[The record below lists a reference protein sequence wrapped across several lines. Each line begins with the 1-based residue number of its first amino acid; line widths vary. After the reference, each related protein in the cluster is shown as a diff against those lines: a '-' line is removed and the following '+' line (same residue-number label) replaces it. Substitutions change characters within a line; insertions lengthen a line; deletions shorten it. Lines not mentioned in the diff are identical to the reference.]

1 MFDAVRNNKKIVQ
14 VFLVLIALPFAF
26 FGVDSFRDGGAGAD
40 VAKVGE
46 VKISQQEFQQA
57 VREQQERLR
66 AQLGEVD
73 PRIIDNPE
81 FRTAILDDLIDQRLL
96 FQEAKKRHLFASD
109 EAVRQSI
116 LAIEAFHEN
125 GQFSQKRYEALLSA
139 QGMSPAGFEAQV
151 RQDLALQQL
160 AGTIGR
166 SGIASQR
173 VIDQVLALQSEARHV
188 QELVLPVENY
198 VGKVKLEDGA
208 AKKFY
213 DENSA
218 QFRTPDQAKVEYVV
232 LSPDSIDVT
241 VSEEE
246 IKAWYDGHKSSY
258 QQPEERR
265 ASHILISAEKHG
277 KAAAR
282 VKAEEVLKEIKAK
295 PGAFAE
301 LAKKHSDDPG
311 SAAQGGD
318 LGFFGR
324 EVMVKPFTDAAFA
337 LKEGEVSG
345 IVESDF
351 GFHIIKLTGE
361 HVARE
366 KALAEV
372 RGEIE
377 NELKTTAASRKF
389 AEAAESFSNMVYEQ
403 SDSLQPVAEQF
414 KLKIQR
420 SDWIGREANS
430 ANSAA
435 NGVLGN
441 AKLLAA
447 LFNDDTINNKRNT
460 EAVEVGQNTLVSARI
475 AEYKPAS
482 VQPFEGLQAAIEKL
496 LVNQEAQK
504 LARADGEARLA
515 ALQAGED
522 KLAWSADKVVSRQDA
537 RLLPPQAAPLVFR
550 LDKTKLPGYAGV
562 DLPGKGYA
570 LYRLSKIEAG
580 APMDAA
586 RRLGLQGQLRSLAA
600 QQEVTTYLSA
610 LRSRYKV
617 DVNAKA
623 LAASSER

>member
-26 FGVDSFRDGGAGAD
+26 FGVESFRDGGAGVD

-57 VREQQERLR
+57 VREQQDRLR
-66 AQLGEVD
+66 GQLGELD
-73 PRIIDNPE
+73 PKVLDNPE
-81 FRTAILDDLIDQRLL
+81 FRQAILDDLIDQRLL
-96 FQEAKKRHLFASD
+96 FQEARKRHLFASD
-109 EAVRQSI
+109 DAVRQ
-116 LAIEAFHEN
+116 AIMAVEAFQDN
-125 GQFSQKRYEALLSA
+125 GQFSQQRYEALLSA

-166 SGIASQR
+166 SGIVSQR
-173 VIDQVLALQSEARHV
+173 VTDKVLALQSEARHV
-188 QELVLPVENY
+188 QEFVLPVENY
-198 VGKVKLEDGA
+198 VAKVKLEDGA

-213 DENSA
+213 DENTE
-218 QFRTPDQAKVEYVV
+218 QFRIPDQAKVEYVV
-232 LSPDSIDVT
+232 LTPESLAVE
-241 VSEEE
+241 VSEAE
-246 IKAWYDGHKSSY
+246 IKAWYDGHKERY

-265 ASHILISAEKHG
+265 ASHILIAAEKLG
-277 KAAAR
+277 KDKAR
-282 VKAEEVLKEIKAK
+282 QKAEEVLREVQAK
-295 PGAFAE
+295 PAAFAE
-301 LAKKHSDDPG
+301 LARKHSDDPG
-311 SAAQGGD
+311 SASQGGD

-324 EVMVKPFTDAAFA
+324 GMMVKPFEDATFA
-337 LKEGEVSG
+337 LRDGEVSG

-351 GFHIIKLTGE
+351 GFHIIKLTGQ

-366 KALAEV
+366 KPLAEV

-377 NELKTTAASRKF
+377 RELKSSAVARKF

-420 SDWIGREANS
+420 SDWIGREANP
-430 ANSAA
+430 AA
-435 NGVLGN
+435 GVLGN

-447 LFNDDTINNKRNT
+447 VFSDDTIQNKRNT
-460 EAVEVGQNTLVSARI
+460 EAVEVAQNTLVAARI
-475 AEYKPAS
+475 AEYQPAS
-482 VQPFEGLQAAIEKL
+482 VQPLAGLQATIEKL

-515 ALQAGED
+515 ALQSGTD
-522 KLAWSADKVVSRQDA
+522 KLAWGADKVVSRMDA

-550 LDKTKLPGYAGV
+550 MDKSKLPGYAGV

-570 LYRLSKIEAG
+570 LYRLSKVTPG
-580 APMDAA
+580 AALDAA
-586 RRLGLQGQLRSLAA
+586 RRQGLQGQLRSLAA
-600 QQEVTTYLSA
+600 QQEVAMYLSA
-610 LRSRYKV
+610 LRARYKV
-617 DVNAKA
+617 DVNEKA
-623 LAASSER
+623 LASSSER

>member
-26 FGVDSFRDGGAGAD
+26 FGVESFRDGGAGVD

-46 VKISQQEFQQA
+46 IKISQQEFQQA
-57 VREQQERLR
+57 VREQQDRLR
-66 AQLGEVD
+66 GQLGELD
-73 PRIIDNPE
+73 PKVLDNPE
-81 FRTAILDDLIDQRLL
+81 FRQAILDDLIDQRLL
-96 FQEAKKRHLFASD
+96 FQEVRKRHLFASD
-109 EAVRQSI
+109 DAVRQ
-116 LAIEAFHEN
+116 AIMAVEAFQDN
-125 GQFSQKRYEALLSA
+125 GQFSQQRYEALLSA

-166 SGIASQR
+166 SGIVSQR
-173 VIDQVLALQSEARHV
+173 VMDKVLALQSEARHV
-188 QELVLPVENY
+188 QEFVLPVENY
-198 VGKVKLEDGA
+198 VAKVKLEDGA

-213 DENSA
+213 DENTE

-232 LSPDSIDVT
+232 LTPESLAVE
-241 VSEEE
+241 VSEAE
-246 IKAWYDGHKSSY
+246 IKAWYDGHKERY

-265 ASHILISAEKHG
+265 ASHILIAAEKLG
-277 KAAAR
+277 KDKAR
-282 VKAEEVLKEIKAK
+282 QKAEEVLREVQAK
-295 PGAFAE
+295 PAAFAE
-301 LAKKHSDDPG
+301 LARKHSDDPG
-311 SAAQGGD
+311 SASQGGD

-324 EVMVKPFTDAAFA
+324 GMMVKPFEDATFA
-337 LKEGEVSG
+337 LRDGEVSG

-351 GFHIIKLTGE
+351 GFHIIKLTGQ

-366 KALAEV
+366 KPLAEV

-377 NELKTTAASRKF
+377 RELKSSAVARKF

-420 SDWIGREANS
+420 SDWIGREANP
-430 ANSAA
+430 AA
-435 NGVLGN
+435 GVLGN

-447 LFNDDTINNKRNT
+447 VFSDDTIQNKRNT
-460 EAVEVGQNTLVSARI
+460 EAVEVAQNTLVAARI
-475 AEYKPAS
+475 AEYQPAS
-482 VQPFEGLQAAIEKL
+482 VQPLAGLQATIEKL

-515 ALQAGED
+515 ALQSGTD
-522 KLAWSADKVVSRQDA
+522 KLAWGADKVVSRMDA

-550 LDKTKLPGYAGV
+550 MDKSKLPGYAGV

-570 LYRLSKIEAG
+570 LYRLSKVTPG
-580 APMDAA
+580 AALDTA
-586 RRLGLQGQLRSLAA
+586 RRQGLQGQLRSLAA
-600 QQEVTTYLSA
+600 QQEVAMYLSA
-610 LRSRYKV
+610 LRARYKV
-617 DVNAKA
+617 DVNEKA
-623 LAASSER
+623 LASSNER

>member
-26 FGVDSFRDGGAGAD
+26 FGVESFRDGGAGVD

-46 VKISQQEFQQA
+46 IKISQQEFQQA
-57 VREQQERLR
+57 VREQQDRLR
-66 AQLGEVD
+66 AQLGELD
-73 PRIIDNPE
+73 PKVLDNPE
-81 FRTAILDDLIDQRLL
+81 FRQAILDDLIDQRLL
-96 FQEAKKRHLFASD
+96 FQEARKRHLFASD
-109 EAVRQSI
+109 DAVRQ
-116 LAIEAFHEN
+116 AIMAVEAFQDN
-125 GQFSQKRYEALLSA
+125 GQFSQQRYEALLSA

-166 SGIASQR
+166 SGIVSQR
-173 VIDQVLALQSEARHV
+173 VTDKVLALQSEARHV
-188 QELVLPVENY
+188 QEFVLPVENY
-198 VGKVKLEDGA
+198 VAKVKLEDGA

-213 DENSA
+213 DENTE

-232 LSPDSIDVT
+232 LTPESLAVE
-241 VSEEE
+241 VSEAE
-246 IKAWYDGHKSSY
+246 IKAWYDGHKERY

-265 ASHILISAEKHG
+265 ASHILIAAEKLG
-277 KAAAR
+277 KDKAR
-282 VKAEEVLKEIKAK
+282 QKAEEVLREVQAK
-295 PGAFAE
+295 PAAFAE
-301 LAKKHSDDPG
+301 LARKHSDDPG
-311 SAAQGGD
+311 SASQGGD

-324 EVMVKPFTDAAFA
+324 GMMVKPFEDATFA
-337 LKEGEVSG
+337 LRDGEVSG

-351 GFHIIKLTGE
+351 GFHIIKLTGQ

-366 KALAEV
+366 KPLAEV

-377 NELKTTAASRKF
+377 RELKSSAVARKF

-420 SDWIGREANS
+420 SDWIGREANP
-430 ANSAA
+430 AA
-435 NGVLGN
+435 GVLGN

-447 LFNDDTINNKRNT
+447 VFSDDTIQNKRNT
-460 EAVEVGQNTLVSARI
+460 EAVEVAQNTLVAARI
-475 AEYKPAS
+475 AEYQPAS
-482 VQPFEGLQAAIEKL
+482 VQPLAGLQATIEKL

-515 ALQAGED
+515 ALQSGTD
-522 KLAWSADKVVSRQDA
+522 KLAWGADKVVSRMDA

-550 LDKTKLPGYAGV
+550 MDKSKLPGYAGV

-570 LYRLSKIEAG
+570 LYRLSKVTPG
-580 APMDAA
+580 AALDTA
-586 RRLGLQGQLRSLAA
+586 RRQGLQGQLRSLAA
-600 QQEVTTYLSA
+600 QQEVAMYLSA
-610 LRSRYKV
+610 LRARYKV
-617 DVNAKA
+617 DVNQKA
-623 LAASSER
+623 LASSSER

>member
-26 FGVDSFRDGGAGAD
+26 FGVESFRDGGAGVD

-57 VREQQERLR
+57 VREQQDRLR
-66 AQLGEVD
+66 GQLGELD
-73 PRIIDNPE
+73 PKVLDNPE
-81 FRTAILDDLIDQRLL
+81 FRQAILDDLIDQRLL
-96 FQEAKKRHLFASD
+96 FQEARKRHLFASD
-109 EAVRQSI
+109 DAVRQ
-116 LAIEAFHEN
+116 AIMAVEAFQDN
-125 GQFSQKRYEALLSA
+125 GQFSQQRYEALLSA

-166 SGIASQR
+166 SGIVSQR
-173 VIDQVLALQSEARHV
+173 VTDKVLALQSEARHV
-188 QELVLPVENY
+188 QEFVLPVENY
-198 VGKVKLEDGA
+198 VAKVKLEDGA

-213 DENSA
+213 DENTE

-232 LSPDSIDVT
+232 LTPESLAVE
-241 VSEEE
+241 VSEAE
-246 IKAWYDGHKSSY
+246 IKAWYDGHKERY

-265 ASHILISAEKHG
+265 ASHILIAAEKLG
-277 KAAAR
+277 KDKAR
-282 VKAEEVLKEIKAK
+282 QKAEEVLREVQAK
-295 PGAFAE
+295 PAAFAE
-301 LAKKHSDDPG
+301 LARKHSDDPG
-311 SAAQGGD
+311 SASQGGD

-324 EVMVKPFTDAAFA
+324 GMMVKPFEDATFA
-337 LKEGEVSG
+337 LRDGEVSG
-345 IVESDF
+345 VVESDF
-351 GFHIIKLTGE
+351 GFHIIKLTGQ

-366 KALAEV
+366 KPLAEV

-377 NELKTTAASRKF
+377 RELKSSAVARKF

-420 SDWIGREANS
+420 SDWIGREANP
-430 ANSAA
+430 AA
-435 NGVLGN
+435 GVLGN

-447 LFNDDTINNKRNT
+447 VFSDDTIQNKRNT
-460 EAVEVGQNTLVSARI
+460 EAVEVAQNTLVAARI
-475 AEYKPAS
+475 AEYQPAS
-482 VQPFEGLQAAIEKL
+482 VQPLAGLQATIEKL

-515 ALQAGED
+515 ALQSGTD
-522 KLAWSADKVVSRQDA
+522 KLAWGADKVVSRMDA

-550 LDKTKLPGYAGV
+550 MDKSKLPGYAGV

-570 LYRLSKIEAG
+570 LYRLSKVTPG
-580 APMDAA
+580 AALDTA
-586 RRLGLQGQLRSLAA
+586 RRQGLQGQLRSLAA
-600 QQEVTTYLSA
+600 QQEVAMYLSA
-610 LRSRYKV
+610 LRARYKV
-617 DVNAKA
+617 DVNEKA
-623 LAASSER
+623 LASSSER

>member
-26 FGVDSFRDGGAGAD
+26 FGVESFRDGGAGVD

-46 VKISQQEFQQA
+46 IKISQQEFQQA
-57 VREQQERLR
+57 VREQQDRLR
-66 AQLGEVD
+66 AQLGELD
-73 PRIIDNPE
+73 PKVLDNPE
-81 FRTAILDDLIDQRLL
+81 FRQAILDDLIDQRLL
-96 FQEAKKRHLFASD
+96 FQEARKRHLFASD
-109 EAVRQSI
+109 DAVRQ
-116 LAIEAFHEN
+116 AIMAVEAFQDN
-125 GQFSQKRYEALLSA
+125 GQFSQQRYEALLSA

-166 SGIASQR
+166 SGIVSQR
-173 VIDQVLALQSEARHV
+173 VMDKVLALQSEARHV

-198 VGKVKLEDGA
+198 VAKVKLEDGA

-213 DENSA
+213 DENTE

-232 LSPDSIDVT
+232 LTPESLAVE
-241 VSEEE
+241 VSEAE
-246 IKAWYDGHKSSY
+246 IKAWYDGHKERY

-265 ASHILISAEKHG
+265 ASHILIAAEKLG
-277 KAAAR
+277 KDKAR
-282 VKAEEVLKEIKAK
+282 QKAEEVLREVQAK
-295 PGAFAE
+295 PAAFAE
-301 LAKKHSDDPG
+301 LARKHSDDPG
-311 SAAQGGD
+311 SASQGGD

-324 EVMVKPFTDAAFA
+324 GMMVKPFEDATFA
-337 LKEGEVSG
+337 LRDGEVSG

-351 GFHIIKLTGE
+351 GFHIIKLTGQ

-366 KALAEV
+366 KPLAEV

-377 NELKTTAASRKF
+377 RELKSSAVARKF

-420 SDWIGREANS
+420 SDWIGREANP
-430 ANSAA
+430 AA
-435 NGVLGN
+435 GVLGN

-447 LFNDDTINNKRNT
+447 VFSDDTIQNKRNT
-460 EAVEVGQNTLVSARI
+460 EAVEVAQNTLVAARI
-475 AEYKPAS
+475 AEYQPAS
-482 VQPFEGLQAAIEKL
+482 VQPLAGLQATIEKL

-515 ALQAGED
+515 ALQSGTD
-522 KLAWSADKVVSRQDA
+522 KLAWGADKVVSRMDA

-550 LDKTKLPGYAGV
+550 MDKSKLPGYAGV

-570 LYRLSKIEAG
+570 LYRLSKVTPG
-580 APMDAA
+580 AALDTA
-586 RRLGLQGQLRSLAA
+586 RRQGLQGQLRSLAA
-600 QQEVTTYLSA
+600 QQEVAMYLSA
-610 LRSRYKV
+610 LRARYKV
-617 DVNAKA
+617 DVNQKA
-623 LAASSER
+623 LASSSER

>member
-26 FGVDSFRDGGAGAD
+26 FGVESFRDGGAGVD

-57 VREQQERLR
+57 VREQQDRLR
-66 AQLGEVD
+66 GQLGELD
-73 PRIIDNPE
+73 PKVLDNPE
-81 FRTAILDDLIDQRLL
+81 FRQAILDDLIDQRLL
-96 FQEAKKRHLFASD
+96 FQEARKRHLFASD
-109 EAVRQSI
+109 DAVRQ
-116 LAIEAFHEN
+116 AIMAVEAFQDN
-125 GQFSQKRYEALLSA
+125 GQFSQQRYEALLSA

-166 SGIASQR
+166 SGIVSQR
-173 VIDQVLALQSEARHV
+173 VTDKVLALQSEARHV
-188 QELVLPVENY
+188 QEFVLPVENY
-198 VGKVKLEDGA
+198 VAKVKLEDGA

-213 DENSA
+213 DENTE

-232 LSPDSIDVT
+232 LTPESLAVE
-241 VSEEE
+241 VSEAE
-246 IKAWYDGHKSSY
+246 IKAWYDGHKERY

-265 ASHILISAEKHG
+265 ASHILIAAEKLG
-277 KAAAR
+277 KDKAR
-282 VKAEEVLKEIKAK
+282 QKAEEVLREVQAK
-295 PGAFAE
+295 PAAFAE
-301 LAKKHSDDPG
+301 LARKHSDDPG
-311 SAAQGGD
+311 SASQGGD

-324 EVMVKPFTDAAFA
+324 GMMVKPFEDATFA
-337 LKEGEVSG
+337 LRDGEVSG

-351 GFHIIKLTGE
+351 GFHIIKLTGQ

-366 KALAEV
+366 KPLAEV

-377 NELKTTAASRKF
+377 RELKSSAVARKF

-420 SDWIGREANS
+420 SDWIGREANP
-430 ANSAA
+430 AA
-435 NGVLGN
+435 GVLGN

-447 LFNDDTINNKRNT
+447 VFSDDTIQNKRNT
-460 EAVEVGQNTLVSARI
+460 EAVEVAQNTLVAARI
-475 AEYKPAS
+475 AEYQPAS
-482 VQPFEGLQAAIEKL
+482 VQPLAGLQATIEKL

-515 ALQAGED
+515 ALQSGTD
-522 KLAWSADKVVSRQDA
+522 KLAWGADKVVSRMDA
-537 RLLPPQAAPLVFR
+537 RLMPPQAAPLVFR
-550 LDKTKLPGYAGV
+550 MDKSKLPGYAGV

-570 LYRLSKIEAG
+570 LYRLSKVTPG
-580 APMDAA
+580 AALDTA
-586 RRLGLQGQLRSLAA
+586 RRQGLQGQLRSLAA
-600 QQEVTTYLSA
+600 QQEVAMYLSA
-610 LRSRYKV
+610 LRARYKV
-617 DVNAKA
+617 DVNEKA
-623 LAASSER
+623 LAGSSER

>member
-26 FGVDSFRDGGAGAD
+26 FGVESFRDGGAGVD

-57 VREQQERLR
+57 VREQQDRLR
-66 AQLGEVD
+66 GQLGEMD
-73 PRIIDNPE
+73 PKVLDNPE
-81 FRTAILDDLIDQRLL
+81 FRQAILDDLIDQRLL
-96 FQEAKKRHLFASD
+96 FQEARKRHLFASD
-109 EAVRQSI
+109 DAVRQ
-116 LAIEAFHEN
+116 AIMAVEAFQDN
-125 GQFSQKRYEALLSA
+125 GQFSQQRYEALLSA

-166 SGIASQR
+166 SGIVSQR
-173 VIDQVLALQSEARHV
+173 VTDKVLALQSEARHV
-188 QELVLPVENY
+188 QEFVLPVENY
-198 VGKVKLEDGA
+198 VAKVKLEDGA

-213 DENSA
+213 DENTE

-232 LSPDSIDVT
+232 LTPESLAVE
-241 VSEEE
+241 VSEAE
-246 IKAWYDGHKSSY
+246 IKAWYDGHKERY

-265 ASHILISAEKHG
+265 ASHILIAAEKLG
-277 KAAAR
+277 KDKAR
-282 VKAEEVLKEIKAK
+282 QKAEEVLREVQAK
-295 PGAFAE
+295 PAAFAE
-301 LAKKHSDDPG
+301 LARKHSDDPG
-311 SAAQGGD
+311 SASQGGD

-324 EVMVKPFTDAAFA
+324 GMMVKPFEDATFA
-337 LKEGEVSG
+337 LRDGEVSG

-351 GFHIIKLTGE
+351 GFHIIKLTGQ

-366 KALAEV
+366 KPLAEV

-377 NELKTTAASRKF
+377 RELKSSAVARKF

-420 SDWIGREANS
+420 SDWIGREANP
-430 ANSAA
+430 AA
-435 NGVLGN
+435 GVLGN

-447 LFNDDTINNKRNT
+447 VFSDDTIQNKRNT
-460 EAVEVGQNTLVSARI
+460 EAVEVAQNTLVAARI
-475 AEYKPAS
+475 AEYQPAS
-482 VQPFEGLQAAIEKL
+482 VQPLAGLQATIEKL

-515 ALQAGED
+515 ALQSGTD
-522 KLAWSADKVVSRQDA
+522 KLAWGADKVVSRMDA

-550 LDKTKLPGYAGV
+550 MDKSKLPGYAGV

-570 LYRLSKIEAG
+570 LYRLSKVTPG
-580 APMDAA
+580 AALDTA
-586 RRLGLQGQLRSLAA
+586 RRQGLQGQLRSLAA
-600 QQEVTTYLSA
+600 QQEVAMYLSA
-610 LRSRYKV
+610 LRARYKV
-617 DVNAKA
+617 DVNVKA
-623 LAASSER
+623 VASSSER

>member
-26 FGVDSFRDGGAGAD
+26 FGVESFRDGGAGVD

-46 VKISQQEFQQA
+46 IKISQQEFQQA
-57 VREQQERLR
+57 VREQQDRLR
-66 AQLGEVD
+66 GQLGELD
-73 PRIIDNPE
+73 PKVLDNPE
-81 FRTAILDDLIDQRLL
+81 FRQAILDDLIDQRLL
-96 FQEAKKRHLFASD
+96 FQEARKRHLFASD
-109 EAVRQSI
+109 DAVRQ
-116 LAIEAFHEN
+116 AIMAVEAFQDN
-125 GQFSQKRYEALLSA
+125 GQFSQQRYEALLSA

-166 SGIASQR
+166 SGIVSQR
-173 VIDQVLALQSEARHV
+173 VTDKVLALQSEARHV
-188 QELVLPVENY
+188 QEFVLPVENY
-198 VGKVKLEDGA
+198 VAKVKLEDGA

-213 DENSA
+213 DENTE

-232 LSPDSIDVT
+232 LTPESLAVE
-241 VSEEE
+241 VSEAE
-246 IKAWYDGHKSSY
+246 IKAWYDGHKERY

-265 ASHILISAEKHG
+265 ASHILIAAEKLG
-277 KAAAR
+277 KDKAR
-282 VKAEEVLKEIKAK
+282 QKAEEVLREVQAK
-295 PGAFAE
+295 PAAFAE
-301 LAKKHSDDPG
+301 LARKHSDDPG
-311 SAAQGGD
+311 SASQGGD

-324 EVMVKPFTDAAFA
+324 GMMVKPFEDATFA
-337 LKEGEVSG
+337 LRDGEVSG

-351 GFHIIKLTGE
+351 GFHIIKLTGQ

-366 KALAEV
+366 KPLAEV

-377 NELKTTAASRKF
+377 RELKSSAVARKF

-420 SDWIGREANS
+420 SDWIGREANP
-430 ANSAA
+430 AA
-435 NGVLGN
+435 GVLGN

-447 LFNDDTINNKRNT
+447 VFSDDTIQNKRNT
-460 EAVEVGQNTLVSARI
+460 EAVEVAQNTLVAARI
-475 AEYKPAS
+475 AEYQPAS
-482 VQPFEGLQAAIEKL
+482 VQPLAGLQATIEKL

-515 ALQAGED
+515 ALQSGTD
-522 KLAWSADKVVSRQDA
+522 KLAWGADKVVSRMDA

-550 LDKTKLPGYAGV
+550 MDKSKLPGYAGV

-570 LYRLSKIEAG
+570 LYRLSKVTPG
-580 APMDAA
+580 AALDTA
-586 RRLGLQGQLRSLAA
+586 RRQGLQGQLRSLAA
-600 QQEVTTYLSA
+600 QQEVAMYLSA
-610 LRSRYKV
+610 LRARYKV
-617 DVNAKA
+617 DVNEKA
-623 LAASSER
+623 LASSSER

>member
-26 FGVDSFRDGGAGAD
+26 FGVESFRDGGAGVD

-57 VREQQERLR
+57 VREQQDRLR
-66 AQLGEVD
+66 GQLGELD
-73 PRIIDNPE
+73 PKVLDNPE
-81 FRTAILDDLIDQRLL
+81 FRQAILDDLIDQRLL
-96 FQEAKKRHLFASD
+96 FQEARKRHLFASD
-109 EAVRQSI
+109 DAVRQ
-116 LAIEAFHEN
+116 AIMAVEAFQDN
-125 GQFSQKRYEALLSA
+125 GQFSQQRYEALLSA

-166 SGIASQR
+166 SGIVSQR
-173 VIDQVLALQSEARHV
+173 VTDNVLALQSEARHV
-188 QELVLPVENY
+188 QEFVLPVENY
-198 VGKVKLEDGA
+198 VAKVKLEDGA

-213 DENSA
+213 DENTE

-232 LSPDSIDVT
+232 LTPESLAVE
-241 VSEEE
+241 VSEAE
-246 IKAWYDGHKSSY
+246 IKAWYDGHKERY

-265 ASHILISAEKHG
+265 ASHILIAAEKLG
-277 KAAAR
+277 KDKAR
-282 VKAEEVLKEIKAK
+282 QKAEEVLREVQAK
-295 PGAFAE
+295 PAAFAE
-301 LAKKHSDDPG
+301 LARKHSDDPG
-311 SAAQGGD
+311 SASQGGD

-324 EVMVKPFTDAAFA
+324 GMMVKPFEDATFA
-337 LKEGEVSG
+337 LRDGEISG

-351 GFHIIKLTGE
+351 GFHIIKLTGQ

-366 KALAEV
+366 KPLAEV

-377 NELKTTAASRKF
+377 RELKSSAVARKF

-420 SDWIGREANS
+420 SDWIGREANP
-430 ANSAA
+430 AA
-435 NGVLGN
+435 GVLGN
-441 AKLLAA
+441 AKLLSAV
-447 LFNDDTINNKRNT
+447 FSDDTIQNKRNT
-460 EAVEVGQNTLVSARI
+460 EAVEVAQNTLVAARI
-475 AEYKPAS
+475 AEYQPAS
-482 VQPFEGLQAAIEKL
+482 VQPLAGLQATIEKL

-515 ALQAGED
+515 ALQSGTD
-522 KLAWSADKVVSRQDA
+522 KLAWGADKVVSRMDA

-550 LDKTKLPGYAGV
+550 MDKSKLPGYAGV

-570 LYRLSKIEAG
+570 LYRLSKVTPG
-580 APMDAA
+580 AALDTA
-586 RRLGLQGQLRSLAA
+586 RRQGLQGQLRSLAA
-600 QQEVTTYLSA
+600 QQEVAMYLSA
-610 LRSRYKV
+610 LRARYKV
-617 DVNAKA
+617 DVNEKA
-623 LAASSER
+623 LASSSER

>member
-26 FGVDSFRDGGAGAD
+26 FGVESFRDGGAGVD

-57 VREQQERLR
+57 VREQQDRLR
-66 AQLGEVD
+66 GQLGELD
-73 PRIIDNPE
+73 PKVLDNPE
-81 FRTAILDDLIDQRLL
+81 FRQAILDDLIDQRLL
-96 FQEAKKRHLFASD
+96 FQEVRKRHLFASD
-109 EAVRQSI
+109 DAVRQ
-116 LAIEAFHEN
+116 AIMAVEAFQDN
-125 GQFSQKRYEALLSA
+125 GQFSQQRYEALLSA

-166 SGIASQR
+166 SGIVSQR
-173 VIDQVLALQSEARHV
+173 VTDKVLALQSEARHV
-188 QELVLPVENY
+188 QEFVLPVENY
-198 VGKVKLEDGA
+198 VAKVKLEDGA

-213 DENSA
+213 DENTE

-232 LSPDSIDVT
+232 LTPESLAVE
-241 VSEEE
+241 VSEAE
-246 IKAWYDGHKSSY
+246 IKAWYDGHKERY

-265 ASHILISAEKHG
+265 ASHILIAAEKLG
-277 KAAAR
+277 KDKAR
-282 VKAEEVLKEIKAK
+282 QKAEEVLREVQAK
-295 PGAFAE
+295 PAAFAE
-301 LAKKHSDDPG
+301 LARKHSDDPG
-311 SAAQGGD
+311 SASQGGD

-324 EVMVKPFTDAAFA
+324 GMMVKPFEDATFA
-337 LKEGEVSG
+337 LRDGEVSG

-351 GFHIIKLTGE
+351 GFHIIKLTGQ

-366 KALAEV
+366 KPLAEV

-377 NELKTTAASRKF
+377 RELKSSAVARKF

-403 SDSLQPVAEQF
+403 SDSLQPVADQF

-420 SDWIGREANS
+420 SDWIGREANP
-430 ANSAA
+430 AA
-435 NGVLGN
+435 GVLGN

-447 LFNDDTINNKRNT
+447 VFSDDTIQNKRNT
-460 EAVEVGQNTLVSARI
+460 EAVEVAQNTLVAARI
-475 AEYKPAS
+475 AEYQPAS
-482 VQPFEGLQAAIEKL
+482 VQPLAGLQATIEKL

-515 ALQAGED
+515 ALQSGTD
-522 KLAWSADKVVSRQDA
+522 KLAWGADKVVSRMDA

-550 LDKTKLPGYAGV
+550 MDKSKLPGYAGV

-570 LYRLSKIEAG
+570 LYRLSKVTPG
-580 APMDAA
+580 AALDAA
-586 RRLGLQGQLRSLAA
+586 RRQGLQGQLRSLAA
-600 QQEVTTYLSA
+600 QQEVAMYLSA
-610 LRSRYKV
+610 LRARYKV
-617 DVNAKA
+617 DVNEKA
-623 LAASSER
+623 LASSSER

>member
-26 FGVDSFRDGGAGAD
+26 FGVESFRDGGAGVD

-46 VKISQQEFQQA
+46 IKISQQEFQQA
-57 VREQQERLR
+57 VREQQDRLR
-66 AQLGEVD
+66 GQLGELD
-73 PRIIDNPE
+73 PKVLDNPE
-81 FRTAILDDLIDQRLL
+81 FRQAILDDLIDQRLL
-96 FQEAKKRHLFASD
+96 FQEVRKRHLFASD
-109 EAVRQSI
+109 DAVRQ
-116 LAIEAFHEN
+116 AIMAVEAFQDN
-125 GQFSQKRYEALLSA
+125 GQFSQQRYEALLSA

-166 SGIASQR
+166 SGIVSQR
-173 VIDQVLALQSEARHV
+173 VMDKVLALQSEARHV
-188 QELVLPVENY
+188 QEFVLPVENY

-213 DENSA
+213 DENTE

-232 LSPDSIDVT
+232 LTPESLAVE
-241 VSEEE
+241 VSEAE
-246 IKAWYDGHKSSY
+246 IKAWYDGHKERY

-265 ASHILISAEKHG
+265 ASHILIAAEKLG
-277 KAAAR
+277 KDKAR
-282 VKAEEVLKEIKAK
+282 QKAEEVLREVQAK
-295 PGAFAE
+295 PAAFAE
-301 LAKKHSDDPG
+301 LARKHSDDPG
-311 SAAQGGD
+311 SASQGGD

-324 EVMVKPFTDAAFA
+324 GMMVKPFEDATFA
-337 LKEGEVSG
+337 LRDGEVSG
-345 IVESDF
+345 VVESDF
-351 GFHIIKLTGE
+351 GFHIIKLTGQ

-366 KALAEV
+366 KPLAEV

-377 NELKTTAASRKF
+377 RELKSSAVARKF

-420 SDWIGREANS
+420 SDWIGREANP
-430 ANSAA
+430 AA
-435 NGVLGN
+435 GVLGN

-447 LFNDDTINNKRNT
+447 VFSDDTIQNKRNT
-460 EAVEVGQNTLVSARI
+460 EAVEVAQNTLVAARI
-475 AEYKPAS
+475 AEYQPAS
-482 VQPFEGLQAAIEKL
+482 VQPLAGLQATIEKL

-515 ALQAGED
+515 ALQSGTD
-522 KLAWSADKVVSRQDA
+522 KLAWGADKVVSRMDA

-550 LDKTKLPGYAGV
+550 MDKSKLPGYAGI

-570 LYRLSKIEAG
+570 LYRLSKVTPG
-580 APMDAA
+580 AALDAA
-586 RRLGLQGQLRSLAA
+586 RRQGLQGQLRSLAA
-600 QQEVTTYLSA
+600 QQEVAMYLSA
-610 LRSRYKV
+610 LRARYKV
-617 DVNAKA
+617 DVNQKA
-623 LAASSER
+623 LASSSER

>member
-26 FGVDSFRDGGAGAD
+26 FGVESFRDGGAGVD

-57 VREQQERLR
+57 VREQQDRLR
-66 AQLGEVD
+66 GQLGELD
-73 PRIIDNPE
+73 PKVLDNPE
-81 FRTAILDDLIDQRLL
+81 FRQAILDDLIDQRLL
-96 FQEAKKRHLFASD
+96 FQEARKRHLFASD
-109 EAVRQSI
+109 DAVRQ
-116 LAIEAFHEN
+116 AIMAVEAFQDN
-125 GQFSQKRYEALLSA
+125 GQFSQQRYEALLSA

-166 SGIASQR
+166 SGIVSQR
-173 VIDQVLALQSEARHV
+173 VTDKVLALQSEARHV
-188 QELVLPVENY
+188 QEFVLPVENY
-198 VGKVKLEDGA
+198 VAKVKLEDGA

-213 DENSA
+213 DENTE

-232 LSPDSIDVT
+232 LTPESLAVE
-241 VSEEE
+241 VSEAE
-246 IKAWYDGHKSSY
+246 IKAWYDGHKERY

-265 ASHILISAEKHG
+265 ASHILIAAEKLG
-277 KAAAR
+277 KDKAR
-282 VKAEEVLKEIKAK
+282 QKAEEVLREVQAK
-295 PGAFAE
+295 PAAFAE
-301 LAKKHSDDPG
+301 LARKHSDDPG
-311 SAAQGGD
+311 SASQGGD

-324 EVMVKPFTDAAFA
+324 GMMVKPFEDATFA
-337 LKEGEVSG
+337 LRDGEVSG

-351 GFHIIKLTGE
+351 GFHIIKLTGQ

-366 KALAEV
+366 KPLAEV

-377 NELKTTAASRKF
+377 RELKSSAVARKF

-420 SDWIGREANS
+420 SDWIGREANP
-430 ANSAA
+430 AA
-435 NGVLGN
+435 GVLGN

-447 LFNDDTINNKRNT
+447 VFSDDTIQNKRNT
-460 EAVEVGQNTLVSARI
+460 EAVEVAQNTLVAARI
-475 AEYKPAS
+475 AEYQPAS
-482 VQPFEGLQAAIEKL
+482 VQPLAGLQATIEKL

-515 ALQAGED
+515 ALQSGTD
-522 KLAWSADKVVSRQDA
+522 KLAWGADKVVSRMDA

-550 LDKTKLPGYAGV
+550 MDKSKLPGYAGV

-570 LYRLSKIEAG
+570 LYRLSKVTPG
-580 APMDAA
+580 AALDTA
-586 RRLGLQGQLRSLAA
+586 RRQGLQGQLRSLAA
-600 QQEVTTYLSA
+600 QQEVAMYLSA
-610 LRSRYKV
+610 LRARYKV
-617 DVNAKA
+617 DVNEKA
-623 LAASSER
+623 LASSSER

>member
-26 FGVDSFRDGGAGAD
+26 FGVESFRDGGAGVD

-57 VREQQERLR
+57 VREQQDRLR
-66 AQLGEVD
+66 GQLGELD
-73 PRIIDNPE
+73 PKVLDNPE
-81 FRTAILDDLIDQRLL
+81 FRQAILDDLIDQRLL
-96 FQEAKKRHLFASD
+96 FQEARKRHLFASD
-109 EAVRQSI
+109 DAVRQ
-116 LAIEAFHEN
+116 AIMAVEAFQDN
-125 GQFSQKRYEALLSA
+125 GQFSQQRYEALLSA

-166 SGIASQR
+166 SGIVSQR
-173 VIDQVLALQSEARHV
+173 VTDKVLALQSEARHV
-188 QELVLPVENY
+188 QEFVLPVENY
-198 VGKVKLEDGA
+198 VAKVKLEDGA

-213 DENSA
+213 DENTE

-232 LSPDSIDVT
+232 LTPESLAVE
-241 VSEEE
+241 VSEAE
-246 IKAWYDGHKSSY
+246 IKAWYDGHKERY

-265 ASHILISAEKHG
+265 ASHILIAAEKLG
-277 KAAAR
+277 KDKAR
-282 VKAEEVLKEIKAK
+282 QKAEEVLREVQAK
-295 PGAFAE
+295 PAAFAE
-301 LAKKHSDDPG
+301 LARKHSDDPG
-311 SAAQGGD
+311 SASQGGD

-324 EVMVKPFTDAAFA
+324 GMMVKPFEDATFA
-337 LKEGEVSG
+337 LRDGEVSG

-351 GFHIIKLTGE
+351 GFHIIKLTGQ

-366 KALAEV
+366 KPLAEV

-377 NELKTTAASRKF
+377 RELKSSAVARKF

-420 SDWIGREANS
+420 SDWIGREANP
-430 ANSAA
+430 AA
-435 NGVLGN
+435 GVLGN

-447 LFNDDTINNKRNT
+447 VFSDDTIQNKRNT
-460 EAVEVGQNTLVSARI
+460 EAVEVAQNTLVAARI
-475 AEYKPAS
+475 AEYQPAS
-482 VQPFEGLQAAIEKL
+482 VQPLAGLQATIEKL

-515 ALQAGED
+515 ALQSGTD
-522 KLAWSADKVVSRQDA
+522 KLAWGTDKVVSRMDA

-550 LDKTKLPGYAGV
+550 MDKSKLPGYAGV

-570 LYRLSKIEAG
+570 LYRLSKVTPG
-580 APMDAA
+580 AALDTA
-586 RRLGLQGQLRSLAA
+586 RRQGLQGQLRSLAA
-600 QQEVTTYLSA
+600 QQEVAMYLSA
-610 LRSRYKV
+610 LRARYKV
-617 DVNAKA
+617 DVNEKA
-623 LAASSER
+623 LASSSER

>member
-26 FGVDSFRDGGAGAD
+26 FGVESFRDGGAGVD

-57 VREQQERLR
+57 VREQQDRLR
-66 AQLGEVD
+66 GQLGELD
-73 PRIIDNPE
+73 PKVLDNPE
-81 FRTAILDDLIDQRLL
+81 FRQAILDDLIDQRLL
-96 FQEAKKRHLFASD
+96 FQEVRKRHLFASD
-109 EAVRQSI
+109 DAVRQ
-116 LAIEAFHEN
+116 AIMAVEAFQDN
-125 GQFSQKRYEALLSA
+125 GQFSQQRYEALLSA

-166 SGIASQR
+166 SGIVSQR
-173 VIDQVLALQSEARHV
+173 VTDKVLALQSEARHV
-188 QELVLPVENY
+188 QEFVLPVENY
-198 VGKVKLEDGA
+198 VAKVKLEDGA

-213 DENSA
+213 DENTE

-232 LSPDSIDVT
+232 LTPESLAVE
-241 VSEEE
+241 VSEAE
-246 IKAWYDGHKSSY
+246 IKAWYDGHKERY

-265 ASHILISAEKHG
+265 ASHILIAAEKLG
-277 KAAAR
+277 KDKAR
-282 VKAEEVLKEIKAK
+282 QKAEEVLREVQAK
-295 PGAFAE
+295 PAAFAE
-301 LAKKHSDDPG
+301 LARKHSDDPG
-311 SAAQGGD
+311 SASQGGD

-324 EVMVKPFTDAAFA
+324 GMMVKPFEDATFA
-337 LKEGEVSG
+337 LRDGEVSG
-345 IVESDF
+345 VVESDF
-351 GFHIIKLTGE
+351 GFHIIKLTGQ

-366 KALAEV
+366 KPLAEV

-377 NELKTTAASRKF
+377 RELKSSAVARKF

-420 SDWIGREANS
+420 SDWIGREANP
-430 ANSAA
+430 AA
-435 NGVLGN
+435 GVLGN

-447 LFNDDTINNKRNT
+447 VFSDDTIQNKRNT
-460 EAVEVGQNTLVSARI
+460 EAVEVAQNTLVAARI
-475 AEYKPAS
+475 AEYQPAS
-482 VQPFEGLQAAIEKL
+482 VQPLAGLQATIEKL

-515 ALQAGED
+515 ALQSGTD
-522 KLAWSADKVVSRQDA
+522 KLAWGADKVVSRMDA

-550 LDKTKLPGYAGV
+550 MDKSKLPGYAGV

-570 LYRLSKIEAG
+570 LYRLSKVTPG
-580 APMDAA
+580 AALDTA
-586 RRLGLQGQLRSLAA
+586 RRQGLQGQLRSLAA
-600 QQEVTTYLSA
+600 QQEVAMYLSA
-610 LRSRYKV
+610 LRARYKV
-617 DVNAKA
+617 DVNQKA
-623 LAASSER
+623 LASSSER

>member
-26 FGVDSFRDGGAGAD
+26 FGVESFRDGGAGVD

-57 VREQQERLR
+57 VREQQDRLR
-66 AQLGEVD
+66 GQLGELD
-73 PRIIDNPE
+73 PKVLDNPE
-81 FRTAILDDLIDQRLL
+81 FRQAILDDLIDQRLL
-96 FQEAKKRHLFASD
+96 FQEARKRHLFASD
-109 EAVRQSI
+109 DAVRQ
-116 LAIEAFHEN
+116 AIMAVEAFQDN
-125 GQFSQKRYEALLSA
+125 GQFSQQRYEALLSA

-166 SGIASQR
+166 SGIVSQR
-173 VIDQVLALQSEARHV
+173 VTDKVLALQSEARHV
-188 QELVLPVENY
+188 QEFVLPVENY
-198 VGKVKLEDGA
+198 VAKVKLEDGA

-213 DENSA
+213 DENTE

-232 LSPDSIDVT
+232 LTPESLAVE
-241 VSEEE
+241 VSEAE
-246 IKAWYDGHKSSY
+246 IKAWYDGHKERY

-265 ASHILISAEKHG
+265 ASHILIAAEKLG
-277 KAAAR
+277 KDKAR
-282 VKAEEVLKEIKAK
+282 QKAEEVLREVQAK
-295 PGAFAE
+295 PAAFAE
-301 LAKKHSDDPG
+301 LARKHSDDPG
-311 SAAQGGD
+311 SASQGGD

-324 EVMVKPFTDAAFA
+324 GMMVKPFEDATFA
-337 LKEGEVSG
+337 LRDGEVSG

-351 GFHIIKLTGE
+351 GFHIIKLTGQ

-366 KALAEV
+366 KPLAEV

-377 NELKTTAASRKF
+377 RELKSSAVARKF

-420 SDWIGREANS
+420 SDWIGREANP
-430 ANSAA
+430 AA
-435 NGVLGN
+435 GVLGN

-447 LFNDDTINNKRNT
+447 VFSDDTIQNKRNT
-460 EAVEVGQNTLVSARI
+460 EAVEVAQNTLVAARI
-475 AEYKPAS
+475 AEYQPAS
-482 VQPFEGLQAAIEKL
+482 VQPLAGLQATIEKL

-515 ALQAGED
+515 ALQSGTD
-522 KLAWSADKVVSRQDA
+522 KLAWGADKVVSRMDA

-550 LDKTKLPGYAGV
+550 MDKSKLPGYAGV

-570 LYRLSKIEAG
+570 LYRLSKVTPG
-580 APMDAA
+580 AALDAA
-586 RRLGLQGQLRSLAA
+586 RRQGLQGQLRSLAA
-600 QQEVTTYLSA
+600 QQEVAMYLSA
-610 LRSRYKV
+610 LRARYKV
-617 DVNAKA
+617 DVNEKA
-623 LAASSER
+623 LASSSER

>member
-26 FGVDSFRDGGAGAD
+26 FGVESFRDGGAGVD

-57 VREQQERLR
+57 VREQQDRLR
-66 AQLGEVD
+66 GQLGELD
-73 PRIIDNPE
+73 PKVLDNPE
-81 FRTAILDDLIDQRLL
+81 FRQAILDDLIDQRLL
-96 FQEAKKRHLFASD
+96 FQEVRKRHLFASD
-109 EAVRQSI
+109 DAVRQ
-116 LAIEAFHEN
+116 AIMAVEAFQDN
-125 GQFSQKRYEALLSA
+125 GQFSQQRYEALLSA
-139 QGMSPAGFEAQV
+139 QGMSPVGFEAQV

-166 SGIASQR
+166 SGIVSQR
-173 VIDQVLALQSEARHV
+173 VTDKVLALQSEARHV
-188 QELVLPVENY
+188 QEFVLPVENY
-198 VGKVKLEDGA
+198 VAKVKLEDGA

-213 DENSA
+213 DENTE

-232 LSPDSIDVT
+232 LTPESLAVE
-241 VSEEE
+241 VSEAE
-246 IKAWYDGHKSSY
+246 IKAWYDGHKERY

-265 ASHILISAEKHG
+265 ASHILIAAEKLG
-277 KAAAR
+277 KDKAR
-282 VKAEEVLKEIKAK
+282 QKAEEVLREVQAK
-295 PGAFAE
+295 PAAFAE
-301 LAKKHSDDPG
+301 LARKHSDDPG
-311 SAAQGGD
+311 SASQGGD

-324 EVMVKPFTDAAFA
+324 GMMVKPFEDATFA
-337 LKEGEVSG
+337 LRDGEVSG

-351 GFHIIKLTGE
+351 GFHIIKLTGQ

-366 KALAEV
+366 KPLAEV

-377 NELKTTAASRKF
+377 RELKSSAVARKF

-420 SDWIGREANS
+420 SDWIGREANP
-430 ANSAA
+430 AA
-435 NGVLGN
+435 GVLGN

-447 LFNDDTINNKRNT
+447 VFSDDTIQNKRNT
-460 EAVEVGQNTLVSARI
+460 EAVEVAQNTLVAARI
-475 AEYKPAS
+475 AEYQPAS
-482 VQPFEGLQAAIEKL
+482 VQPLAGLQATIEKL

-515 ALQAGED
+515 ALQSGTD
-522 KLAWSADKVVSRQDA
+522 KLAWGADKVVSRMDA

-550 LDKTKLPGYAGV
+550 MDKSKLPGYAGV

-570 LYRLSKIEAG
+570 LYRLSKVTPG
-580 APMDAA
+580 AALDTA
-586 RRLGLQGQLRSLAA
+586 RRQGLQGQLRSLAA
-600 QQEVTTYLSA
+600 QQEVAMYLSA
-610 LRSRYKV
+610 LRARYKV
-617 DVNAKA
+617 DVNEKA
-623 LAASSER
+623 LASSSER

>member
-26 FGVDSFRDGGAGAD
+26 FGVESFRDGGAGVD

-57 VREQQERLR
+57 VREQQDRLR
-66 AQLGEVD
+66 GQLGELD
-73 PRIIDNPE
+73 PKVLDNPE
-81 FRTAILDDLIDQRLL
+81 FRQAILDDLIDQRLL
-96 FQEAKKRHLFASD
+96 FQEARKRHLFASD
-109 EAVRQSI
+109 DAVRQ
-116 LAIEAFHEN
+116 AIMAVEAFQDN
-125 GQFSQKRYEALLSA
+125 GQFSQQRYEALLSA

-166 SGIASQR
+166 SGIVSQR
-173 VIDQVLALQSEARHV
+173 VTDKVLALQSEARHV
-188 QELVLPVENY
+188 QEFVLPVENY

-213 DENSA
+213 DENTE

-232 LSPDSIDVT
+232 LTPESLAVE
-241 VSEEE
+241 VSEAE
-246 IKAWYDGHKSSY
+246 IKAWYDGHKERY

-265 ASHILISAEKHG
+265 ASHILIAAEKLG
-277 KAAAR
+277 KDKAR
-282 VKAEEVLKEIKAK
+282 QKAEEVLREVQAK
-295 PGAFAE
+295 PAAFAE
-301 LAKKHSDDPG
+301 LARKHSDDPG
-311 SAAQGGD
+311 SASQGGD

-324 EVMVKPFTDAAFA
+324 GMMVKPFEDATFA
-337 LKEGEVSG
+337 LRDGEVSG

-351 GFHIIKLTGE
+351 GFHIIKLTGQ

-366 KALAEV
+366 KPLAEV

-377 NELKTTAASRKF
+377 RELKSSAVARKF

-420 SDWIGREANS
+420 SDWIGREANP
-430 ANSAA
+430 AA
-435 NGVLGN
+435 GVLGN

-447 LFNDDTINNKRNT
+447 VFSDDTIQNKRNT
-460 EAVEVGQNTLVSARI
+460 EAVEVAQNTLVAARI
-475 AEYKPAS
+475 AEYQPAS
-482 VQPFEGLQAAIEKL
+482 VQPLAGLQATIEKL

-515 ALQAGED
+515 ALQSGTD
-522 KLAWSADKVVSRQDA
+522 KLAWGADKVVSRMDA

-550 LDKTKLPGYAGV
+550 MDKSKLPGYAGV

-570 LYRLSKIEAG
+570 LYRLSKVTPG
-580 APMDAA
+580 AALDTA
-586 RRLGLQGQLRSLAA
+586 RRQGLQGQLRSLAA
-600 QQEVTTYLSA
+600 QQEVAMYLSA
-610 LRSRYKV
+610 LRARYKV
-617 DVNAKA
+617 DVNEKA
-623 LAASSER
+623 LASSSER

>member
-26 FGVDSFRDGGAGAD
+26 FGVESFRDGGAGVD

-46 VKISQQEFQQA
+46 IKISQQEFQQA
-57 VREQQERLR
+57 VREQQDRLR
-66 AQLGEVD
+66 GQLGELD
-73 PRIIDNPE
+73 PKVLDNPE
-81 FRTAILDDLIDQRLL
+81 FRQAILDDLIDQRLL
-96 FQEAKKRHLFASD
+96 FQEARKRHLFASD
-109 EAVRQSI
+109 DAVRQ
-116 LAIEAFHEN
+116 AIMAVEAFQDN
-125 GQFSQKRYEALLSA
+125 GQFSQQRYEALLSA

-166 SGIASQR
+166 SGIVSQR
-173 VIDQVLALQSEARHV
+173 VMDKVLALQSEARHV
-188 QELVLPVENY
+188 QEFVLPVENY

-213 DENSA
+213 DENTE

-232 LSPDSIDVT
+232 LTPESLAVE
-241 VSEEE
+241 VSEAE
-246 IKAWYDGHKSSY
+246 IKAWYDGHKERY

-265 ASHILISAEKHG
+265 ASHILIAAEKLG
-277 KAAAR
+277 KDKAR
-282 VKAEEVLKEIKAK
+282 QKAEEVLREVQAK
-295 PGAFAE
+295 PAAFAE
-301 LAKKHSDDPG
+301 LARKHSDDPG
-311 SAAQGGD
+311 SASQGGD

-324 EVMVKPFTDAAFA
+324 GMMVKPFEDATFA
-337 LKEGEVSG
+337 LRDGEVSG
-345 IVESDF
+345 VVESDF
-351 GFHIIKLTGE
+351 GFHIIKLTGQ

-366 KALAEV
+366 KPLAEV

-377 NELKTTAASRKF
+377 RELKSSAVARKF

-420 SDWIGREANS
+420 SDWIGREANP
-430 ANSAA
+430 AA
-435 NGVLGN
+435 GVLGN

-447 LFNDDTINNKRNT
+447 VFSDDTIQNKRNT
-460 EAVEVGQNTLVSARI
+460 EAVEVAQNTLVAARI
-475 AEYKPAS
+475 AEYQPAS
-482 VQPFEGLQAAIEKL
+482 VQPLAGLQATIEKL

-515 ALQAGED
+515 ALQSGTD
-522 KLAWSADKVVSRQDA
+522 KLAWGADKVVSRMDA

-550 LDKTKLPGYAGV
+550 MDKSKLPGYAGV

-570 LYRLSKIEAG
+570 LYRLSKVTPG
-580 APMDAA
+580 AALDTA
-586 RRLGLQGQLRSLAA
+586 RRQGLQGQLRSLAA
-600 QQEVTTYLSA
+600 QQEVAMYLSA
-610 LRSRYKV
+610 LRARYKV
-617 DVNAKA
+617 DVNEKA
-623 LAASSER
+623 LASSSER

>member
-26 FGVDSFRDGGAGAD
+26 FGVESFRDGGAGVD

-46 VKISQQEFQQA
+46 IKISQQEFQQA
-57 VREQQERLR
+57 VREQQDRLR
-66 AQLGEVD
+66 GQLGELD
-73 PRIIDNPE
+73 PKVLDNPE
-81 FRTAILDDLIDQRLL
+81 FRQAILDDLIDQRLL
-96 FQEAKKRHLFASD
+96 FQEVRKRHLFASD
-109 EAVRQSI
+109 DAVRQ
-116 LAIEAFHEN
+116 AIMAVEAFQDN
-125 GQFSQKRYEALLSA
+125 GQFSQQRYEALLSA

-166 SGIASQR
+166 SGIVSQR
-173 VIDQVLALQSEARHV
+173 VMDKVLALQSEARHV
-188 QELVLPVENY
+188 QEFVLPVENY
-198 VGKVKLEDGA
+198 VAKVKLEDGA

-213 DENSA
+213 DENTE

-232 LSPDSIDVT
+232 LTPESLAVE
-241 VSEEE
+241 VSEAE
-246 IKAWYDGHKSSY
+246 IKAWYDGHKERY

-265 ASHILISAEKHG
+265 ASHILIAAEKLG
-277 KAAAR
+277 KDKAR
-282 VKAEEVLKEIKAK
+282 QKAEEVLREVQAK
-295 PGAFAE
+295 PAAFAE
-301 LAKKHSDDPG
+301 LARKHSDDPG
-311 SAAQGGD
+311 SASQGGD

-324 EVMVKPFTDAAFA
+324 GMMVKPFEDATFA
-337 LKEGEVSG
+337 LRDGEVSG

-351 GFHIIKLTGE
+351 GFHIIKLTGQ

-366 KALAEV
+366 KPLAEV

-377 NELKTTAASRKF
+377 RELKSSAVARKF

-420 SDWIGREANS
+420 SDWIGREANP
-430 ANSAA
+430 AA
-435 NGVLGN
+435 GVLGN

-447 LFNDDTINNKRNT
+447 VFSDDTIQNKRNT
-460 EAVEVGQNTLVSARI
+460 EAVEVAQNTLVAARI
-475 AEYKPAS
+475 AEYQPAS
-482 VQPFEGLQAAIEKL
+482 VQPLAGLQATIEKL

-515 ALQAGED
+515 ALQSGTD
-522 KLAWSADKVVSRQDA
+522 KLAWGADKVVSRMDA

-550 LDKTKLPGYAGV
+550 MDKSKLPGYAGV

-570 LYRLSKIEAG
+570 LYRLSKVTPG
-580 APMDAA
+580 AALDTA
-586 RRLGLQGQLRSLAA
+586 RRQGLQGQLRSLAA
-600 QQEVTTYLSA
+600 QQEVAMYLSA
-610 LRSRYKV
+610 LRARYKV
-617 DVNAKA
+617 DVNEKA
-623 LAASSER
+623 LASSSER

>member
-26 FGVDSFRDGGAGAD
+26 FGVESFRDGGAGVD

-57 VREQQERLR
+57 VREQQDRLR
-66 AQLGEVD
+66 GQLGELD
-73 PRIIDNPE
+73 PKVLDNPE
-81 FRTAILDDLIDQRLL
+81 FRQAILDDLIDQRLL
-96 FQEAKKRHLFASD
+96 FQEARKRHLFASD
-109 EAVRQSI
+109 DAVRQTI
-116 LAIEAFHEN
+116 MAVEAFQDN
-125 GQFSQKRYEALLSA
+125 GQFSQQRYEALLSA

-166 SGIASQR
+166 SGIVSQR
-173 VIDQVLALQSEARHV
+173 VTDKVLALQSEARHV
-188 QELVLPVENY
+188 QEFVLPVENY
-198 VGKVKLEDGA
+198 VAKVKLEDGA

-213 DENSA
+213 DENTE

-232 LSPDSIDVT
+232 LTPESLAVE
-241 VSEEE
+241 VSEAE
-246 IKAWYDGHKSSY
+246 IKAWYDGHKERY

-265 ASHILISAEKHG
+265 ASHILIAAEKLG
-277 KAAAR
+277 KDKAR
-282 VKAEEVLKEIKAK
+282 QKAEEVLREVQAK
-295 PGAFAE
+295 PAAFAE
-301 LAKKHSDDPG
+301 LARKHSDDPG
-311 SAAQGGD
+311 SASQGGD

-324 EVMVKPFTDAAFA
+324 GMMVKPFEDATFA
-337 LKEGEVSG
+337 LRDGEVSG

-351 GFHIIKLTGE
+351 GFHIIKLTGQ

-366 KALAEV
+366 KPLAEV

-377 NELKTTAASRKF
+377 RELKSSAVARKF

-420 SDWIGREANS
+420 SDWIGREANP
-430 ANSAA
+430 AA
-435 NGVLGN
+435 GVLGN

-447 LFNDDTINNKRNT
+447 VFSDDTIQNKRNT
-460 EAVEVGQNTLVSARI
+460 EAVEVAQNTLVAARI
-475 AEYKPAS
+475 AEYQPAS
-482 VQPFEGLQAAIEKL
+482 VQPLAGLQATIEKL

-515 ALQAGED
+515 ALQSGTD
-522 KLAWSADKVVSRQDA
+522 KLAWGADKVVSRMDA

-550 LDKTKLPGYAGV
+550 MDKSKLPGYAGV

-570 LYRLSKIEAG
+570 LYRLSKVTPG
-580 APMDAA
+580 AALDTA
-586 RRLGLQGQLRSLAA
+586 RRQGLQGQLRSLAA
-600 QQEVTTYLSA
+600 QQEVAMYLSA
-610 LRSRYKV
+610 LRARYKV
-617 DVNAKA
+617 DVNEKA
-623 LAASSER
+623 LASSSER

>member
-26 FGVDSFRDGGAGAD
+26 FGVESFRDGGAGVD

-46 VKISQQEFQQA
+46 IKISQQEFQQA
-57 VREQQERLR
+57 VREQQDRLR
-66 AQLGEVD
+66 GQLGELD
-73 PRIIDNPE
+73 PKVLDNPE
-81 FRTAILDDLIDQRLL
+81 FRQAILDDLIDQRLL
-96 FQEAKKRHLFASD
+96 FQEVRKRHLFASD
-109 EAVRQSI
+109 DAVRQ
-116 LAIEAFHEN
+116 AIMAVEAFQEN
-125 GQFSQKRYEALLSA
+125 GQFSQQRYEALLSA

-166 SGIASQR
+166 SGIVSQR
-173 VIDQVLALQSEARHV
+173 VTDKVLALQSEARHV
-188 QELVLPVENY
+188 QEFVLPVENY
-198 VGKVKLEDGA
+198 VAKVKLEDGA

-213 DENSA
+213 DENTE

-232 LSPDSIDVT
+232 LTPESLAVE
-241 VSEEE
+241 VSEAE
-246 IKAWYDGHKSSY
+246 IKAWYDGHKERY

-265 ASHILISAEKHG
+265 ASHILIAAEKLG
-277 KAAAR
+277 KDKAR
-282 VKAEEVLKEIKAK
+282 QKAEEVLREVQAK
-295 PGAFAE
+295 PAAFAE
-301 LAKKHSDDPG
+301 LARKHSDDPG
-311 SAAQGGD
+311 SASQGGD

-324 EVMVKPFTDAAFA
+324 GMMVKPFEDATFA
-337 LKEGEVSG
+337 LRDGEVSG

-351 GFHIIKLTGE
+351 GFHIIKLTGQ

-366 KALAEV
+366 KPLAEV

-377 NELKTTAASRKF
+377 RELKSSAVARKF

-420 SDWIGREANS
+420 SDWIGREANP
-430 ANSAA
+430 AA
-435 NGVLGN
+435 GVLGN

-447 LFNDDTINNKRNT
+447 VFSDDTIQNKRNT
-460 EAVEVGQNTLVSARI
+460 EAVEVAQNTLVAARI
-475 AEYKPAS
+475 AEYQPAS
-482 VQPFEGLQAAIEKL
+482 VQPLAGLQATIEKL

-515 ALQAGED
+515 ALQSGTD
-522 KLAWSADKVVSRQDA
+522 KLAWGADKVVSRMDA

-550 LDKTKLPGYAGV
+550 MDKSKLPGYAGV

-570 LYRLSKIEAG
+570 LYRLSKVTPG
-580 APMDAA
+580 AALDTA
-586 RRLGLQGQLRSLAA
+586 RRQGLQGQLRSLAA
-600 QQEVTTYLSA
+600 QQEVAMYLSA
-610 LRSRYKV
+610 LRARYKV
-617 DVNAKA
+617 DVNQKA
-623 LAASSER
+623 LASSSER